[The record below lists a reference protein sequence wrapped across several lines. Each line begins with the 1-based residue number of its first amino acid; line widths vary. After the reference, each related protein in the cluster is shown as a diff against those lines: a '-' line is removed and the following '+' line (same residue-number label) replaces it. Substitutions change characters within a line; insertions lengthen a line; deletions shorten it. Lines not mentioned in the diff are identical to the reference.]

1 MDSLQITDEGA
12 LTRLKPTVRGK
23 KRKRRFK
30 PRWVKLPARWVEV
43 LRQSKSVGTYR
54 LALAIL
60 IEAFTRE
67 QIGGEIVLSAK
78 ATGMPSSTRARA
90 VGELVK
96 LGLIK
101 VRQDGNQ
108 AVRVIDMRIR

>member
-1 MDSLQITDEGA
+1 MDNLQITDEEA
-12 LTRLKPTVRGK
+12 LTRLRPAVKRR

-30 PRWVKLPARWVEV
+30 PHWVKLPARWVEV

-54 LALAIL
+54 LALTIL

-67 QIGGEIVLSAK
+67 QIGGEIVLSVE
-78 ATGMPSSTRARA
+78 ATGMSSSTRARA